1 MSGSRTRRNSV
12 TKARLI
18 LLMTNLAIVASLVAK
33 VKKGTWSDGI

>member
-1 MSGSRTRRNSV
+1 V